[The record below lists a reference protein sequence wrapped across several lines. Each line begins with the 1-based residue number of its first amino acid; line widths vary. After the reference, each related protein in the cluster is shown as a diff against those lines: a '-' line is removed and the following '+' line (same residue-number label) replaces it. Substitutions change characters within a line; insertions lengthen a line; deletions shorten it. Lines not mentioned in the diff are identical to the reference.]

1 MDSFNVTVIG
11 GGAGGLVAAIG
22 FATLGV
28 KTALIEKHALGGDCL
43 YYGCVPSKTLLHTAK
58 VAATLKR
65 SEELGVTCPSFMVD
79 FQKVMS
85 HMRRV
90 ITNIGLHDDPSR
102 FEAMG
107 IKVIFGQPRFVDA
120 NVLEIGEQR
129 LYSKKF
135 VLATGSSPAVPPIPG
150 LKETGY
156 ITNIEA
162 FSLERL
168 PSSLAILGGG
178 PIGVEFAQVFS
189 RLGSDVTVIDQ
200 APSILFREDAELS
213 AALDKY
219 LQAEGIKTILGAGIT
234 KVERRDGNKAVTIS
248 QGGQKQEILVEEI
261 LVALGRTANVKD
273 LNLEAAGVTYTPK
286 GVTVDNTLRTSAPHI
301 WACGDVTGKY
311 QFTHVAEYQ
320 ARLVVRNALLPL
332 KAKADYRVVPWTTFT
347 DPELAHVGLTEAEA
361 KSQGLNYKVFR
372 VEFADIDRAITD
384 DQAKGFT
391 KVICSPQGK
400 ILGAH
405 ILGPN
410 AGDLIHEFVLAM
422 RENIPLGRISSAI
435 HVYPTLAQ
443 VSRRTADK
451 FYADKLQ
458 SQAGRLL
465 RRVVKMF
472 N

>member
-1 MDSFNVTVIG
+1 MNSYDVTVIG
-11 GGAGGLVAAIG
+11 GGAGGLVAAVG

-28 KTALIEKHALGGDCL
+28 KTALVEKQALGGDCL

-58 VAATLKR
+58 VASILRR
-65 SEELGVTCPSFMVD
+65 SQGLGVACPDLRVD
-79 FQKVMS
+79 FQRVMG
-85 HMRRV
+85 HMREV
-90 ITNIGLHDDPSR
+90 ITNIGLHDDPAR
-102 FEAMG
+102 FETLG
-107 IKVIFGQPRFVDA
+107 IKVFFGPGRFLGGPI
-120 NVLEIGEQR
+120 LEIGAQR
-129 LYSKKF
+129 IYSKKF

-168 PSSLAILGGG
+168 PSSIVILGAG
-178 PIGVEFAQVFS
+178 PIGLEFAQVFR
-189 RLGSDVTVIDQ
+189 RLGSQVTVIDQ
-200 APSILFREDAELS
+200 APSVLFREDAELS

-219 LQAEGIKTILGAGIT
+219 LQAEGIKIILGAAIT
-234 KVERRDGNKAVTIS
+234 GVGRQDKNKVVAVTKN
-248 QGGQKQEILVEEI
+248 GARQEILTEEI
-261 LVALGRTANVKD
+261 LVALGRTANVKG
-273 LNLEAAGVTYTPK
+273 LGLEEAGVEYNPK
-286 GVTVDNTLRTSAPHI
+286 GVVVDDTLRTSAPHI

-311 QFTHVAEYQ
+311 LFTHVAEYQ
-320 ARLVVRNALLPL
+320 ARLVVRNTLLPL
-332 KAKADYRVVPWTTFT
+332 KARADYRVVPWTTFT
-347 DPELAHVGLTEAEA
+347 DPELAHLGLTEAEV
-361 KSQGLNYKVFR
+361 KQQGLDYKVFR
-372 VEFADIDRAITD
+372 VDFTEIDRAITD

-391 KVICSPQGK
+391 KVICSPGGK

-422 RENIPLGRISSAI
+422 RENIPIGRISSAI

-451 FYADKLQ
+451 FYAEKLQ

-465 RRVVKMF
+465 QRVVKMF

>member
-1 MDSFNVTVIG
+1 MESFDVTVIG

-28 KTALIEKHALGGDCL
+28 KTALVEKHALGGDCL

-58 VAATLKR
+58 MAALLRR
-65 SEELGVTCPSFMVD
+65 SQRLGVTCPDLRVD
-79 FQKVMS
+79 FQKVMG
-85 HMRRV
+85 HMREV

-107 IKVIFGQPRFVDA
+107 IKVIFGQARFVDT

-150 LKETGY
+150 LKEAGY

-168 PSSLAILGGG
+168 PASIAILGAG
-178 PIGVEFAQVFS
+178 PIGLEFAQVFR
-189 RLGSDVTVIDQ
+189 RLGAEVTVIDQ
-200 APSILFREDAELS
+200 APTVLFREDGEPA

-219 LQAEGIKTILGAGIT
+219 LQAEGIKTVLGADIDRVG
-234 KVERRDGNKAVTIS
+234 RRDGHKVVSIT
-248 QGGQKQEILVEEI
+248 QDGHMQEILVQE
-261 LVALGRTANVKD
+261 VMAALGRFANVQA
-273 LNLEAAGVTYTPK
+273 LGLEAVGVEYSPK
-286 GVTVDNTLRTSAPHI
+286 GVVVDDTLRTTAPHI

-332 KAKADYRVVPWTTFT
+332 KAKADYRVVPWATFT
-347 DPELAHVGLTEAEA
+347 DPELARVGLTEVQAQQ
-361 KSQGLNYKVFR
+361 QGLDYKVFR
-372 VEFADIDRAITD
+372 VDFVDIDRAITD
-384 DQAKGFT
+384 DEAKGFT
-391 KVICSPQGK
+391 KVITSPKGK

-451 FYADKLQ
+451 FYAEKLQ
-458 SQAGRLL
+458 SQTGRLL
-465 RRVVKMF
+465 QRVVKMF